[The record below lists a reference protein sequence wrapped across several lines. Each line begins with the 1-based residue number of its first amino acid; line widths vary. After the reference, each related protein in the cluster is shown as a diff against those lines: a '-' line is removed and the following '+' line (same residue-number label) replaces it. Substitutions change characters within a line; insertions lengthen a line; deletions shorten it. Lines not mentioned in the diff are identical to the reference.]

1 MWITPT
7 ASTLQ
12 TATLSQLMHTPLP
25 LPKTC
30 SVTSQNT
37 HFTRLTPY
45 APFTMLH
52 FFLDI
57 SIQKPLE
64 FQLVRPLSSL
74 VKHILMESYKSNLPV
89 LARKNQLPIH
99 WMLLVLN
106 LTLNTKLFPSPQKR
120 FHLRR
125 LFLQSLTWRFFTLV
139 HLTLPCTCH
148 NIKRGLESEE
158 SRIPRYLTLFTKGF
172 SFCSFPHLFIT

>member
-1 MWITPT
+1 MYEFSKCESLPL
-7 ASTLQ
+7 LQ
-12 TATLSQLMHTPLP
+12 HCRRLRYRSINALMHTPLP
-25 LPKTC
+25 PPKTC

-37 HFTRLTPY
+37 HFTRPTPY

-74 VKHILMESYKSNLPV
+74 VKHILMESYTSNLPV

-106 LTLNTKLFPSPQKR
+106 ITLNTKLFPSPQKR

-125 LFLQSLTWRFFTLV
+125 LFLQSL
-139 HLTLPCTCH
+139 P
-148 NIKRGLESEE
+148 E
-158 SRIPRYLTLFTKGF
+158 GF
-172 SFCSFPHLFIT
+172 SRWFTWLSPAHVTI

>member
-1 MWITPT
+1 
-7 ASTLQ
+7 
-12 TATLSQLMHTPLP
+12 
-25 LPKTC
+25 
-30 SVTSQNT
+30 
-37 HFTRLTPY
+37 
-45 APFTMLH
+45 MLH

-74 VKHILMESYKSNLPV
+74 VKHIVMEFYKSNLPV

-106 LTLNTKLFPSPQKR
+106 ITLNTKLFPSPQKR

-125 LFLQSLTWRFFTLV
+125 LFLQSLTWRFYTLV
-139 HLTLPCTCH
+139 HLTLPRTCH
-148 NIKRGLESEE
+148 NIKERVRVRGISDSSVYHCLQKDLLSVHFSNEHYPSLDN
-158 SRIPRYLTLFTKGF
+158 IILTYF
-172 SFCSFPHLFIT
+172 HLLALMTSQ